1 MTFPADFF
9 LFSGLLPGEIRT
21 FSDTA
26 PLPEAFEKGT
36 VIYTTDRF
44 RPAMG
49 IVLKGRVEVVRGHA
63 ILNRLGPG
71 EAFGAAALYGE
82 ETEYVSEV
90 RAATACEVQFLPQA
104 LLDRWMQADHRIT
117 ENYIRFLSDRIRF
130 LNRRI
135 TAFTCGD
142 AERRLLLWLRQHA
155 DADGALAPPRR
166 MTELARQLDV
176 GRSSLYRALDALEQ
190 SGLIRR
196 TTDTWQLTET
206 ERMSN
211 DETH

>member
-1 MTFPADFF
+1 MFLRDLF
-9 LFSGLLPGEIRT
+9 LFNGLTPEEIAGLMA
-21 FSDTA
+21 DA
-26 PLPEAFEKGT
+26 PPRESFEKGA

-90 RAATACEVQFLPQA
+90 RAATACEVQFLPQG
-104 LLDRWMQADHRIT
+104 LLDRWMQADRRIT

-155 DADGALAPPRR
+155 DASGTLAPPRR
-166 MTELARQLDV
+166 MTELARQLDI
-176 GRSSLYRALDALEQ
+176 GRSSLYRALDTLEQ

-196 TTDTWQLTET
+196 ETDTWQLTET
-206 ERMSN
+206 ERMGN
-211 DETH
+211 DEAY